1 MELWKDSFKKNI
13 NKFIITGEPGVGKI
27 SIFEGLA

>member
-13 NKFIITGEPGVGKI
+13 NKFIITGELGDGKI
-27 SIFEGLA
+27 PIAKGRA